1 MDLSD
6 DLGTVKPHLSRG
18 SHMTYAMGTCV
29 MELASVL
36 AGEPFSDRPECIHPT
51 LAKVARMVNDQV
63 GDDERQRLVPLLPQ
77 MMGGPRSGE
86 RVGLIIAL
94 TCLDHAPSG
103 PSQRKVNRHRKHV
116 LRRLEWIN
124 GRDRLSPLG
133 RIRCRLEAHRAID
146 AAVVA
151 TRRRAERAL
160 TVMLSDVV
168 RICCWSP
175 PAPDTRPAPAGER
188 VASLV

>member
-1 MDLSD
+1 MDPCD

-36 AGEPFSDRPECIHPT
+36 AGEPFSDRPECVHPT

-77 MMGGPRSGE
+77 MMSGPRTGE
-86 RVGLIIAL
+86 RIGLIIAL
-94 TCLDHAPSG
+94 SCLDHVASDAAP
-103 PSQRKVNRHRKHV
+103 RKLTRHRKRV
-116 LRRLEWIN
+116 LRQLEWAN
-124 GRDRLSPLG
+124 SRQRLSPVRRL
-133 RIRCRLEAHRAID
+133 RCRLEAHRAID

-160 TVMLSDVV
+160 TTMLTDVV
-168 RICCWSP
+168 RICCWSASVP
-175 PAPDTRPAPAGER
+175 ESRTSPARER

>member
-1 MDLSD
+1 MDPSKD
-6 DLGTVKPHLSRG
+6 MGTVKPHLSRG

-77 MMGGPRSGE
+77 MMGSPRSGE

-94 TCLDHAPSG
+94 TCLDHATSG
-103 PSQRKVNRHRKHV
+103 TSQRKVNRHRKRL
-116 LRRLEWIN
+116 LRRLEWTTD
-124 GRDRLSPLG
+124 RQRLSPLG
-133 RIRCRLEAHRAID
+133 RFRCRLEAHRAID

-160 TVMLSDVV
+160 TTMLTDVV
-168 RICCWSP
+168 RICCWST
-175 PAPDTRPAPAGER
+175 PAPEARTTPDRER
-188 VASLV
+188 VAALV